1 MELLTL
7 KKFAGNVMRNKQ
19 GVLYS
24 YYFKRISETMAK
36 FISGEITTP
45 LAEAPTAI
53 AAISGC
59 SLPAAAFR
67 ERANGDFPL
76 ESLLITGVYGE
87 DLQKAF
93 KDIINLDFGPVD
105 TAKGIP
111 VLVVYRG
118 GAAVRHLDFDISNE
132 GFEDFYSTL
141 RVDNQ
146 EEQINQMVESF
157 RAFMEIK
164 DKASK

>member
-1 MELLTL
+1 MELLSL

-24 YYFKRISETMAK
+24 YYFKRISETMSK

-45 LAEAPTAI
+45 LQDAPTAI

-67 ERANGDFPL
+67 ERANGVFPM
-76 ESLLITGVYGE
+76 ESLLISGVYGE

-93 KDIINLDFGPVD
+93 RDIINLDFGPVD
-105 TAKGIP
+105 THKGIP
-111 VLVVYRG
+111 VLIVYRG

-132 GFEDFYSTL
+132 GFESFYDSLKT
-141 RVDNQ
+141 DHQ
-146 EEQINQMVESF
+146 EEQINEMVESF
-157 RAFMEIK
+157 RAFMAIR
-164 DKASK
+164 DKAS